1 MKKIIILGSTGSIG
15 KQTLN
20 VVDHLGDVEVV
31 GLVAGKDELLLA
43 EQILRYQ
50 PKRVALYDPDAA
62 ARLRMRFPSLEIL
75 EGIEGIC
82 SVATTSGAD
91 GVVAA
96 MTGSIGLLPVLAA
109 IEEGKTIALANKEV
123 LVCAGE
129 LVMSR
134 ARAKKVD
141 ILPIDSEHFAIS
153 QCLKGNSIKNVSRLI
168 LTCSGGPFRNYT
180 EQQLDTIN
188 IEEALAHPTWKMG
201 AKITIDSSTLMN
213 KGLEVIEAHYLFNV
227 PLDQIEVIIHPQSII
242 HSMVE
247 FIDHSLM
254 AQLSAPSMELPIQA
268 ALTFPEVKKSTLR
281 PFDFITHGQLQFSL
295 PDKQRFACLGLA
307 YEAARAGGTS
317 PCYLNAANEVMVGR
331 FLRGELAWKQIA
343 QFLEKL
349 LERYKKEPLE
359 SVEQLLEVEAL
370 SKREAAAIN

>member
-1 MKKIIILGSTGSIG
+1 MKKIVILGSTGSIG

-20 VVDHLGDVEVV
+20 VVDHLGDIEVV
-31 GLVAGKDELLLA
+31 ALAAGKDDLLL
-43 EQILRYQ
+43 EQQILRYQ
-50 PKRVALYDPDAA
+50 PKVVALYDVDAA
-62 ARLRMRFPSLEIL
+62 RRLRARLASVTVL

-82 SVATTSGAD
+82 AVAKESSAD
-91 GVVAA
+91 GIVAA
-96 MTGSIGLLPVLAA
+96 MSGSVGLLPVLAA
-109 IEEGKTIALANKEV
+109 IEEGKSVALANKEV

-129 LVMSR
+129 LVMAK
-134 ARAKKVD
+134 ARGKGVD

-153 QCLKGNSIKNVSRLI
+153 QCLKGSSIKNVSRLI

-180 EQQLDTIN
+180 EEQFNSIK

-213 KGLEVIEAHYLFNV
+213 KGLEVIEAYHLFNV

-254 AQLSAPSMELPIQA
+254 AQLSASSMELPIQA
-268 ALTFPEVKKSTLR
+268 ALTYPKVKKSTLR
-281 PFDFITHGQLQFSL
+281 PFDFITHSQLQFFL
-295 PDKQRFACLGLA
+295 PDKQRFSCLRLA

-317 PCYLNAANEVMVGR
+317 PCYLNAANEMIVHR
-331 FLRGELAWKQIA
+331 FLRGELSWKQIA

-349 LERYKKEPLE
+349 LERYEKEPLE
-359 SVEQLLEVEAL
+359 SIEQLLEIEAL
-370 SKREAAAIN
+370 AKREAAAIN